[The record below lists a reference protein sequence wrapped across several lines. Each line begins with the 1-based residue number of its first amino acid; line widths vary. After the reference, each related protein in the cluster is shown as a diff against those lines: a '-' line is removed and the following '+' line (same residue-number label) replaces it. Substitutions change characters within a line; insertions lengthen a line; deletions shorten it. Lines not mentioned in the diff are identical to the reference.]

1 MKNRICYFLTWLS
14 LLLVTFSLVVNAQS
28 LGIVAPPRNPS
39 PVTRLPEA
47 DADTESFR
55 VEWIGFMR
63 ETQAFLKVLAT
74 SETLREK
81 INASG
86 QDLVAEMAAM
96 EAKISLMS
104 TRELISLKAAYP
116 NTKTLHSLVAQL
128 AAARAQLED
137 SEVIGYVDAAFVTM
151 GKQAAQSKNSKSDKV
166 NGKSSVNVISP
177 DICPALAGVPSI
189 TDIAVL
195 AGVVIVARGV
205 MEALPTDFV
214 TILARVAFVV
224 IFTAA
229 EVALVAI
236 QAVYDIHQNCQDDI
250 KTAELIRREVETN
263 LAADPTTTAAIGLF
277 QMPATQ
283 GGYLEI
289 ARKTLMDIYAS
300 QVAVAGPGVIVYNP
314 VNELALGATLTAAG
328 KFREAY
334 YQYRRGYRLVV
345 KYP

>member
-1 MKNRICYFLTWLS
+1 M
-14 LLLVTFSLVVNAQS
+14 VTFSLVVNAQS

-55 VEWIGFMR
+55 VELIGFMR

-137 SEVIGYVDAAFVTM
+137 SEVLGYVDAAFVTM
-151 GKQAAQSKNSKSDKV
+151 SKQAAQSKNAKSDKV

>member
-1 MKNRICYFLTWLS
+1 M
-14 LLLVTFSLVVNAQS
+14 VTFSLVVNAQS

-47 DADTESFR
+47 DADIESFR
-55 VEWIGFMR
+55 VELIGFMR
-63 ETQAFLKVLAT
+63 ETQAFLKLLSS

-86 QDLVAEMAAM
+86 QDLVAEMTAM

-137 SEVIGYVDAAFVTM
+137 SEVLGYVDAAFVTM
-151 GKQAAQSKNSKSDKV
+151 SKQAAQSKNAKSDKV

-236 QAVYDIHQNCQDDI
+236 QAVYDIHQNCQADI
-250 KTAELIRREVETN
+250 AAAANLRREIESD
-263 LAADPTTTAAIGLF
+263 LSKDLTTTAAVAKF
-277 QMPATQ
+277 QLPVSQ
-283 GGYLEI
+283 GGHLETVRMVLE
-289 ARKTLMDIYAS
+289 AVYAEH
-300 QVAVAGPGVIVYNP
+300 VAAAMGSVIIYNP
-314 VNELALGATLTAAG
+314 VNDLALGATATTAK
-328 KFREAY
+328 KFKEAY
-334 YQYRRGYRLVV
+334 YHYRRAYRLVV

>member
-55 VEWIGFMR
+55 VELIGFMR

-137 SEVIGYVDAAFVTM
+137 SEVLGYVDAAFVTM
-151 GKQAAQSKNSKSDKV
+151 SKQAAQSKNAKSDKV